1 VPAGPLSIYF
11 LDVQRS
17 GLFFNI
23 FPFKSR
29 SAKLSL
35 NLSRPTVLAFSCTG
49 GAPHTLL
56 PFVWTFG
63 VCSGGYHYS
72 LKMFLFRK
80 VRARNFARAWGFLQ
94 AAQVG
99 LTRNVLLSFIAKTQS
114 FATFRLIFVL
124 FFCSFP
130 EIGPLAVSLRKIIFM
145 IFAFETIIPH
155 FCENVTTC
163 LT

>member
-1 VPAGPLSIYF
+1 MNKNEDEPLVYSSSMQVFFQTSF
-11 LDVQRS
+11 L
-17 GLFFNI
+17 L
-23 FPFKSR
+23 KSR
-29 SAKLSL
+29 SGKLSL

-99 LTRNVLLSFIAKTQS
+99 LTRNVPYHYRKNAEFCNISFDIRFK
-114 FATFRLIFVL
+114 
-124 FFCSFP
+124 FFFW
-130 EIGPLAVSLRKIIFM
+130 
-145 IFAFETIIPH
+145 
-155 FCENVTTC
+155 
-163 LT
+163 